1 MCSFLFR
8 LPENGKDSIMMNI
21 TLSLDGAVRT
31 AKYVRR
37 SAGLE
42 VEFMKETKAKTYEYE
57 YDDYEDGEKGAGTM
71 VEEILKDPE
80 FAELTEV
87 VIGDWGNAWDDSC
100 QEIIDGIVEHADR
113 FSHID
118 RLFIG
123 DMDYECCE
131 VSWIMQGNYSKLWA
145 AMPQLKALTIK
156 GSTDL
161 VLGKISHENL
171 EELTIIC
178 GGLPEDVLMAIQEAH
193 LPNLRKL
200 LLYLGVDNY
209 GFDGDADRIRT
220 FLEKSDFP
228 RLTYLGLTDS
238 EIQDELV
245 EVVLESKYIGQ
256 IRTLDLSMGSLTDK
270 GGDLLLTRLPSYSNI
285 EVLDVHYHYM
295 SSEMVKKLE
304 GLCAQHIEVNASEQE
319 KPYTSS
325 YDGTV
330 YYTPMLTE

>member
-1 MCSFLFR
+1 MEIQF
-8 LPENGKDSIMMNI
+8 MNEKK
-21 TLSLDGAVRT
+21 T
-31 AKYVRR
+31 
-37 SAGLE
+37 
-42 VEFMKETKAKTYEYE
+42 KTYTYD
-57 YDDYEDGEKGAGTM
+57 YDDYEDGSKGAGTM
-71 VEEILKDPE
+71 VAEILEDPE

-87 VIGDWGNAWDDSC
+87 VIGDWGNAWEDDC

-118 RLFIG
+118 SLFIG

-131 VSWIMQGNYSKLWA
+131 VSWIMQGDYSRLWE
-145 AMPQLKALTIK
+145 AMPQLRSLTIK

-178 GGLPEDVLMAIQEAH
+178 GGLPENVLMAIQEAH

-209 GFDGDADRIRT
+209 GFDGDADRIRM

-228 RLTYLGLTDS
+228 KLVYLGLTDS
-238 EIQDELV
+238 EIQDELA
-245 EVVLESKYIGQ
+245 EVVLESKYISR

-270 GGDLLLTRLPSYSNI
+270 GGELLLTKLPSYPNI

-295 SSEMVKKLE
+295 SDEMMRKLE
-304 GLCAQHIEVNASEQE
+304 DLNHQHIEVNASEQE

-325 YDGTV
+325 YDGEV